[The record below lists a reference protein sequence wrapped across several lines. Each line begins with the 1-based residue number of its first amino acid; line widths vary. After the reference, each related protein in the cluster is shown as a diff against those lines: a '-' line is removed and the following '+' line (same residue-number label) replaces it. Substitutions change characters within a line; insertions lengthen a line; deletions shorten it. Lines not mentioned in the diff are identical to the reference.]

1 MTYRRGLAAAFLAG
15 LLAGSAHAADLPAKV
30 GEWRGTPPR
39 VTEFTLT
46 QNNENVGTWK
56 NRVYT
61 RAAPLASVEAN
72 LMEGPGPGTFFVP
85 ENGVPQGPAN
95 GPLGPPPAYEVLNIA
110 GKHAILENEEA
121 TGQAL
126 AVALGKDR
134 TLTLETKNLS
144 REELLSFARELIT
157 ILEEYL

>member
-1 MTYRRGLAAAFLAG
+1 MIHRRELAAAFLAG
-15 LLAGSAHAADLPAKV
+15 LLAGGAHAADLPTKV

-46 QNNENVGTWK
+46 KNSENVGTWK
-56 NRVYT
+56 NCVYT
-61 RAAPLASVEAN
+61 RAAPVASVEAN
-72 LMEGPGPGTFFVP
+72 LMEGAGPGTLFVP
-85 ENGVPQGPAN
+85 ESGGPQEPAN

-110 GKHAILENEEA
+110 GKHAILESGEA

-126 AVALGKDR
+126 AVALGKDS